1 MTKETIGKKIDK
13 MVDRIVEEAL
23 RIVKEDDL
31 KDKIILSDFNP
42 VPWCSSNCVS
52 CLVAEARSNVE
63 EEFDL
68 CFESGDIAMY
78 EAKYILLENLDG
90 WEDN

>member
-13 MVDRIVEEAL
+13 IVDRIVEEAL

-31 KDKIILSDFNP
+31 KDKIMLSDSNP
-42 VPWCSSNCVS
+42 VPWCSSNCIS
-52 CLVAEARSNVE
+52 CLAAEARSNIE
-63 EEFDL
+63 ESFDL
-68 CFESGDIAMY
+68 SFMEGDIAMIT
-78 EAKYILLENLDG
+78 AKYILLEKLDG

>member
-1 MTKETIGKKIDK
+1 MKKETIGKKIDE

-31 KDKIILSDFNP
+31 KDKIILSDFNQ
-42 VPWCSSNCVS
+42 VPWCSSNCIS
-52 CLVAEARSNVE
+52 CLAAEARSNIE
-63 EEFDL
+63 ESFDL
-68 CFESGDIAMY
+68 SFMEGDVAMIT
-78 EAKYILLENLDG
+78 AKYILLEKLDG